1 MEPHDKV
8 TLEYAHKSHFYNAV
22 ALFDKE
28 DYLQAKS
35 EFEASHRYKSDC
47 EECLAYIKKSEDL
60 YKEMHYKRGMKYFGN
75 EQLREAIQEWE
86 LVRARDPKYKRVG
99 YLIDKAET
107 ILKNIEKLK
116 EEHREELQ
124 K

>member
-1 MEPHDKV
+1 M
-8 TLEYAHKSHFYNAV
+8 
-22 ALFDKE
+22 
-28 DYLQAKS
+28 YLS
-35 EFEASHRYKSDC
+35 DASN
-47 EECLAYIKKSEDL
+47 IKKSEDL
-60 YKEMHYKRGMKYFGN
+60 YREMHYKRGMKYFGN

-116 EEHREELQ
+116 KEHRKELQ
-124 K
+124 E

>member
-1 MEPHDKV
+1 MRTGKGAG
-8 TLEYAHKSHFYNAV
+8 Y
-22 ALFDKE
+22 
-28 DYLQAKS
+28 
-35 EFEASHRYKSDC
+35 
-47 EECLAYIKKSEDL
+47 
-60 YKEMHYKRGMKYFGN
+60 
-75 EQLREAIQEWE
+75 
-86 LVRARDPKYKRVG
+86 KYKRVG